1 MDSWSSAAA
10 SAVFVTVRVFLVG
23 VDDESTVVV
32 VVEDAV
38 VVVVMVAVISEA
50 VVIRV
55 QLGAVGDVWTV
66 VSAVL
71 VTVTV
76 PAGRRQVSDS
86 VCVTLCVSAGLFRL
100 LYLSIYNPQLY
111 PTIHR

>member
-1 MDSWSSAAA
+1 
-10 SAVFVTVRVFLVG
+10 
-23 VDDESTVVV
+23 
-32 VVEDAV
+32 
-38 VVVVMVAVISEA
+38 MVAVISEA

-86 VCVTLCVSAGLFRL
+86 VCVTLLCFCRFVSPP
-100 LYLSIYNPQLY
+100 LSLHLQPSALPHYSQIVL
-111 PTIHR
+111 